1 MYKIINAGFNTRWSK
16 YFDLELKYTGMA
28 PYKLDVINSSLK
40 RFYLPNGHTL
50 GSEYLA
56 RH

>member
-50 GSEYLA
+50 GSEHLA